1 MKSCY
6 NNPVINMKEKLTK
19 DFIINL
25 SKKKNEPEW
34 MLEFRL
40 KSFKKFEEL
49 DNPNFGPELNI
60 DYDNFLY
67 YKNVSNGSKKDWNEV
82 SDNIKNTFCNLGVVE
97 AEEKYLDGVTN
108 QLESEV
114 VYHHNKTDKDIIFM
128 STDDALK
135 KYPDLFKEYFNSLV
149 KYDENKFTALN
160 GAVWSGGSFIYI
172 PPYTK
177 LDRPL
182 QSYFRIET
190 EGLGQFERT
199 IIIVDEHAELSY
211 IEGCTARSYAS
222 NSLHAGVVEIFVKE
236 GASCKYNTIQNW
248 SNEVYNLVTKRA
260 IVEKNGMMQWVDGN
274 IGSGI
279 TMKYPSCIL
288 KGDNSVGNSISI
300 AYAKKGQILDAGAKM
315 IHLGKN
321 TKSNIVSKSIAS
333 NGGISNYRGT
343 TKICK
348 NAINST
354 ATVKCDT
361 ILLDEISKSDTIPQ
375 NILENN
381 SSTLEHEATISK
393 ISAEKLFYL
402 ESKGLNEGEAKEM
415 LVMGFVD
422 DFKKELPME
431 YAVELNRLLAEN
443 IS

>member
-6 NNPVINMKEKLTK
+6 NNSVINMKEKLTK

-49 DNPNFGPELNI
+49 ENPNFGPKLNI

-82 SDNIKNTFCNLGVVE
+82 SDSIKNTFCNLGVVE

-135 KYPDLFKEYFNSLV
+135 RYPDLFKEYFNSLV

-236 GASCKYNTIQNW
+236 GATCKYNTIQNW

-402 ESKGLNEGEAKEM
+402 ESKGLNEEEAKEM

-431 YAVELNRLLAEN
+431 YAVELNRLLKE
-443 IS
+443 I

>member
-82 SDNIKNTFCNLGVVE
+82 SDNIKNTFCDLGVVE

-135 KYPDLFKEYFNSLV
+135 KYPDIFKEYFNSLV

-402 ESKGLNEGEAKEM
+402 ESKGLNEDEAKEM

-431 YAVELNRLLAEN
+431 YAVELNRLLKE
-443 IS
+443 I

>member
-67 YKNVSNGSKKDWNEV
+67 YKNVSNGSNKDWNEV

-348 NAINST
+348 NAINSM

-402 ESKGLNEGEAKEM
+402 ESKGLNEGESKEM

-431 YAVELNRLLAEN
+431 YAVELNRLLKE
-443 IS
+443 I

>member
-49 DNPNFGPELNI
+49 ENPNFGPKLNI

-82 SDNIKNTFCNLGVVE
+82 SDSIKNTFCNLGVVE

-402 ESKGLNEGEAKEM
+402 ESKGLNEDEAKEM

-431 YAVELNRLLAEN
+431 YAVELNRLLKE
-443 IS
+443 I

>member
-1 MKSCY
+1 
-6 NNPVINMKEKLTK
+6 MKEKLTK

-25 SKKKNEPEW
+25 SKKKKEPEW

-49 DNPNFGPELNI
+49 ENPNFGPKLNI

-67 YKNVSNGSKKDWNEV
+67 YKNVSNGSKKNWDEV

-288 KGDNSVGNSISI
+288 KGDNSVGNSISV

-343 TKICK
+343 TRICK

-402 ESKGLNEGEAKEM
+402 ESKGLNEDEAKEM

-431 YAVELNRLLAEN
+431 YAVELNRLLKE
-443 IS
+443 I